1 MVELYSLIKGLN
13 AEECHLLKH
22 SFKRYTGDSGSS
34 LMGKLFD
41 TIRTRPVNSLSDIQ
55 LLQAL
60 YRKKKDVAIGKLK
73 SRLFQHILEALG
85 SVSTLLKED
94 IFDVSDRQELRIRK
108 KMYLFRV
115 LYRKKNKADYVTL
128 MHLLNEVIKE
138 AKEYELYDVVLEALR
153 HKVLIVRLR
162 KGFKE
167 VSELEEQIGYY
178 TYAYTCLL
186 RTYDI
191 YYDLL
196 TNIIHVQN
204 KSSKQIR
211 ASFRANLKEI
221 EAYIRDTGSA
231 FITYIYKMI
240 RLEELQRE
248 KKHAE
253 SIDVCLDLIS
263 LVKSKRFLYRE
274 ERMGNI
280 YDNISQCHV
289 FNGDFSKAVKC
300 VQKAQKFYSKNLR
313 SYIASKEQEFHAAFY
328 AGDYKNA
335 LLLVEYILN
344 LSLDNIG
351 EFSADRYLFL
361 KSCAYFKLS
370 RFRDS
375 INICNTAL
383 ELSKDKGR
391 WDLGIRYIRIMNMI
405 ELKDLDQA
413 DHSLEA
419 LRKSLLRNSK
429 NGFISARDKV
439 ILKAF
444 REYRSSGFN
453 SRPSA
458 SLAELIRQLAAPNT
472 ELSWEFYSHE
482 LFPIHE
488 WIASRLETGRLK
500 VAAHKQKR

>member
-1 MVELYSLIKGLN
+1 MVELFSLIKGLN
-13 AEECHLLKH
+13 AEECQLLKN
-22 SFKRYTGDSGSS
+22 SLRRYKGESSPS
-34 LMGKLFD
+34 LMGKLFE
-41 TIRTRPVNSLSDIQ
+41 TVRVRPVNALSDVQ
-55 LLQAL
+55 LSQAL

-73 SRLFQHILEALG
+73 SRLFQHILETLG
-85 SVSTLLKED
+85 SETTLLKDD

-108 KMYLFRV
+108 KMYQFRV
-115 LYRKKNKADYVTL
+115 LYRKKNRADYVTL
-128 MHLLNEVIKE
+128 VHLLNEVIKE

-153 HKVLIVRLR
+153 HKVLILRLR

-167 VSELEEQIGYY
+167 VVEIEKQISYY
-178 TYAYTCLL
+178 DAAYTSLL

-204 KSSKQIR
+204 KSPRQIK
-211 ASFRANLKEI
+211 ASFRTNLKEI
-221 EAYIRDTGSA
+221 EGYIKQTGSA
-231 FITYIYKMI
+231 FITYIYKML

-248 KKHAE
+248 KKHQE

-263 LVKSKRFLYRE
+263 LIKSKRFLYRE
-274 ERMGNI
+274 ERMGNV
-280 YDNISQCHV
+280 YDNISQCQV
-289 FNGDFSKAVKC
+289 YNGNFSEAIKC

-313 SYIASKEQEFHAAFY
+313 SYIASKEQEFHATFY

-335 LLLVEYILN
+335 LLLIEYILN

-361 KSCAYFKLS
+361 KSCAYFKLA

-383 ELSKDKGR
+383 ELTKDKGR

-405 ELKDLDQA
+405 ELGDLDQA

-419 LRKSLLRNSK
+419 LRKSLNRNSK
-429 NGFISARDKV
+429 NDFISARDML

-444 REYRSSGFN
+444 REYCSTGFN
-453 SRPSA
+453 PKPSGY
-458 SLAELIRQLAAPNT
+458 LIELIQQLSAPDT
-472 ELSWEFYSHE
+472 HLSWEYYSHE

-488 WIASRLETGRLK
+488 WISSRLEYGPSK
-500 VAAHKQKR
+500 VAAYRRKR